1 MEYVFPLLRG
11 TNFYETSPPDRKYN
25 CIAWAAEDQRRW
37 WDNPI
42 DPRHYWPPTAKFSSD
57 IDSLVEAYRTLGY
70 EVCSEESLEEG
81 FQKIALYSLHGEWTH
96 AARQLSSGLWT
107 SKLGKGKDITHE
119 HPDHLSD
126 SPYGYVYCYMKRR
139 ESS

>member
-11 TNFYETSPPDRKYN
+11 TNYHETSPPDRKYN
-25 CIAWAAEDQRRW
+25 CIAWAAEDQCRW

-42 DPRHYWPPTAKFSSD
+42 HRHYWPPTSKFSPN

-70 EVCSEESLEEG
+70 EVCSDESLEEG
-81 FQKIALYSLHGEWTH
+81 FQKVALYSLDGEWTH
-96 AARQLSSGLWT
+96 AARQLSCGLWT

-126 SPYGYVYCYMKRR
+126 SPYGYVYCYMKR
-139 ESS
+139 EAF